1 MIYFFAPIFVA
12 CAISTFFYILTLIRL
27 SEEPHIE
34 PEKSFES
41 LERNR
46 LKSFWK
52 FFTYAALTWL
62 VCVCSFAFNY
72 YRGEYS
78 HLNYAVCICTAFH
91 GFAAL
96 YALVGKNQQIQYF
109 LRRIEDNG

>member
-12 CAISTFFYILTLIRL
+12 CAISTFFYILTLIRI

-52 FFTYAALTWL
+52 FFTYTALTWF
-62 VCVCSFAFNY
+62 VCVCSFVFNY
-72 YRGEYS
+72 YRGERS

-96 YALVGKNQQIQYF
+96 YALVGKNQQIQNF

>member
-1 MIYFFAPIFVA
+1 MVYFFAPIFVA
-12 CAISTFFYILTLIRL
+12 CAISTFFYILTLIRI

-46 LKSFWK
+46 LKSYWK
-52 FFTYAALTWL
+52 FFTYTALTWF
-62 VCVCSFAFNY
+62 VCVCSFVFNY
-72 YRGEYS
+72 YCGERS

-96 YALVGKNQQIQYF
+96 YALVGKNQQIQHF